1 VSQETARPAWRGIL
15 NWLPGLAFSL
25 LAIWILSRVVTW
37 DQVVGALEHVEPWRL
52 VPVIALYFMGMGL
65 RTLAWRTILQRKA
78 SVKQVFFALN
88 EGYLLNNIF
97 PLRLGEFGRA
107 VLLGRSSKLGVLPVL
122 SSIVVERSYDL
133 AISAGML
140 LVTLPLALNM
150 DWARPLAWGIL
161 VLVIAGLVGLALAAR
176 YRAGLIGA
184 ARRRSLE
191 RSKLGGWVLP
201 KVESLLGGFGAL
213 TDFRLFAVS
222 LGLMLLSWSCSVGE
236 DWFLL
241 SGFVSHPPVWWVVF
255 VLGVTALGGALPSS
269 AGAVGVLEAAIVTAL
284 VVLNVNQ
291 STALAYGIVLH
302 VIHYS
307 LSSVLGMVGLAR
319 EGESLGGIY
328 RELHTRRSTS
338 G

>member
-1 VSQETARPAWRGIL
+1 ML

-37 DQVVGALEHVEPWRL
+37 DEVVGALGRVEPWRL
-52 VPVIALYFMGMGL
+52 APAITFYFLGMGL

-78 SVKQVFFALN
+78 SVKQVFYALN

-107 VLLGRSSKLGVLPVL
+107 VLLGRSSKMGALPVL

-133 AISAGML
+133 AISAGL
-140 LVTLPLALNM
+140 LLATLPLALNM
-150 DWARPLAWGIL
+150 DWARPVAWGIL
-161 VLVIAGLVGLALAAR
+161 ALVVAGLVGLALAAR
-176 YRAGLIGA
+176 YRVGLIDA
-184 ARRRSLE
+184 LRRRGLD
-191 RSKLGGWVLP
+191 RSKLGSWVLP
-201 KVESLLGGFGAL
+201 KVEALLGGFGAL
-213 TDFRLFAVS
+213 TDFRLFGIS
-222 LGLMLLSWSCSVGE
+222 LGLMVLSWSCAVGE
-236 DWFLL
+236 NWFIL
-241 SGFVSHPPVWWVVF
+241 SGFVPHPPVWWVVF

-269 AGAVGVLEAAIVTAL
+269 SGSVGVLEAAVVTAL
-284 VVLNVNQ
+284 VVLKVNQ

-302 VIHYS
+302 LIHYA

-328 RELHTRRSTS
+328 RELRARRGTS
-338 G
+338 V